1 MKNPYGQGF
10 LHVIWEV
17 KNVLIKILIVVV
29 VIAVGLALS
38 SVSTLLHILNYLYIF
53 SGNRASVE
61 ILWLLIYIGIILV
74 LELIEIICK
83 KYLLKNKK

>member
-10 LHVIWEV
+10 LHMIWNV
-17 KNVLIKILIVVV
+17 KNVLIKILIIVV

-53 SGNRASVE
+53 SGNRVSIE
-61 ILWLLIYIGIILV
+61 ILWLLIYVGVILI
-74 LELIEIICK
+74 LEFFEIICK
-83 KYLLKNKK
+83 RRLLKKE

>member
-10 LHVIWEV
+10 LHMIWNV
-17 KNVLIKILIVVV
+17 KNVLIKILIIVV

-53 SGNRASVE
+53 SGNKVSIE
-61 ILWLLIYIGIILV
+61 ILWLLIYVGVVLILKFF
-74 LELIEIICK
+74 EIICK
-83 KYLLKNKK
+83 KHLLKKK